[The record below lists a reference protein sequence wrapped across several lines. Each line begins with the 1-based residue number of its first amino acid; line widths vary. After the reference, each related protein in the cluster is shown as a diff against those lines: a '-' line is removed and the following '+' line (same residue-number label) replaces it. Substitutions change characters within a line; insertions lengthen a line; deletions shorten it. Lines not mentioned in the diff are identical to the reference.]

1 MSASETIK
9 GTKRAKVG
17 TRSAKKL
24 RAEGQLPANIQ
35 GEGKDHVDF
44 SIDLRDFLATRRHH
58 THLYDIDI
66 EGELEAALVRELQYD
81 AFGDNIIHVEFKR
94 VIRGQKTDAE
104 VPIEFLGHPT
114 SGQLNHLMT
123 TIHISCL
130 PSQIPDSIEVKIEG
144 LGEGD
149 SIHASDIELPEGMD
163 LNTEGTD
170 LVASISAIKVVV
182 EDAGDEDEDLGGIT
196 GAAPTRDGGGDGGDA

>member
-1 MSASETIK
+1 MSAAETLK
-9 GTKRAKVG
+9 AAKRAKVG

-24 RAEGQLPANIQ
+24 RAEGQVPANIQ
-35 GEGKDHVDF
+35 GEGKDHIDF
-44 SIDLRDFLATRRHH
+44 SIDMRAFLASRRHH

-66 EGELEAALVRELQYD
+66 EGNLEAALVRELQYD

-104 VPIEFLGHPT
+104 VPLEFTGHPK
-114 SGQLNHLMT
+114 SGQLNHLMN

-130 PSQIPDSIEVKIEG
+130 PSQIPDSIEVKIGE

-149 SIHASDIELPEGMD
+149 SIHGSDIVLPEGMD
-163 LNTEGTD
+163 LITDATD
-170 LVASISAIKVVV
+170 LIASISAVKVVA
-182 EDAGDEDEDLGGIT
+182 EAKDEDEDLGQIT
-196 GAAPTRDGGGDGGDA
+196 GEGTAPSDGDGA

>member
-1 MSASETIK
+1 M
-9 GTKRAKVG
+9 
-17 TRSAKKL
+17 
-24 RAEGQLPANIQ
+24 
-35 GEGKDHVDF
+35 DF

-66 EGELEAALVRELQYD
+66 EGNLEAAVVRELQYD

-104 VPIEFLGHPT
+104 VPVEFVGHPK

-130 PSQIPDSIEVKIEG
+130 PSEIPDSIEVKISE

-149 SIHASDIELPEGMD
+149 AIHASDIKLPEGMELITD
-163 LNTEGTD
+163 GTD
-170 LVASISAIKVVV
+170 LVAAISSVKAAA
-182 EDAGDEDEDLGGIT
+182 EDIQEEDEDLGDIT
-196 GAAPTRDGGGDGGDA
+196 GTTPAPDGEDA